1 MTENRIGGTDNIDI
15 MAREWDDDEPIDIS
29 IRERLRKTEQGNLFI
44 ALLLNVA
51 PQNIGTC
58 TPEDIAKYCEQLARH
73 AYAVLEAS
81 DSFAVAEPSQKVLRS
96 KIAKHKHKE
105 KVNGD
110 RS

>member
-1 MTENRIGGTDNIDI
+1 MTEIRIGGTDNIDI
-15 MAREWDDDEPIDIS
+15 MACEWDDDEPIDIS

-58 TPEDIAKYCEQLARH
+58 TPEDIAKYCASLAQH
-73 AYAVLEAS
+73 AYSILEAS
-81 DSFAVAEPSQKVLRS
+81 DSFAVVAPSQKVLRR
-96 KIAKHKHKE
+96 KIAKHRE